1 MTWGLHDAVAK
12 TLTDTPG
19 IQTVVLNS
27 TGGIVPA
34 GYRIAAMIKAR
45 KLDTLTTSNCASA
58 CTLAFAAGERRLL
71 TKGARLGFHSETPVF
86 NTEEGSSPDMLTKLS
101 KEHTSAYWR
110 SAGVA
115 EASLREIFA
124 TPPEEL
130 WFPSTTSCAKP
141 TSSREWRSRAAATT
155 CSSPFYIMMLMCRK
169 LSRAGQSSMNG
180 SRDLGGKRS

>member
-1 MTWGLHDAVAK
+1 MQALATDTDEISKEGYTLTVEDDRMSIGGRVTWGLHDAVAK

-115 EASLREIFA
+115 EDFIARIFA

-130 WFPSTTSCAKP
+130 WFPSYNELREANIVTGMAK
-141 TSSREWRSRAAATT
+141 
-155 CSSPFYIMMLMCRK
+155 
-169 LSRAGQSSMNG
+169 
-180 SRDLGGKRS
+180 